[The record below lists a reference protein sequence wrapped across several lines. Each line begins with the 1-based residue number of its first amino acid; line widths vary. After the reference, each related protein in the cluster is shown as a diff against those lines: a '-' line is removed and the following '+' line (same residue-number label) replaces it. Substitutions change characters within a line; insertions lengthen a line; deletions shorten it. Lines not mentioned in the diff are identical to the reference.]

1 MWKFGSNLA
10 HGSTHQSCKSLE
22 SQRAS
27 REGGSYGLHPVCFW
41 CHLTGSSF
49 AKFQV
54 SATVC
59 KSCVALQGTQAAYWN
74 RNIYQMT
81 TVSEFVVVGK
91 SGMTSSSLDTLLER
105 LSLRLGGRHNVI
117 IGTNL
122 PSKFFQA
129 TTIPAQQTLDMM
141 HP

>member
-1 MWKFGSNLA
+1 
-10 HGSTHQSCKSLE
+10 
-22 SQRAS
+22 
-27 REGGSYGLHPVCFW
+27 
-41 CHLTGSSF
+41 
-49 AKFQV
+49 
-54 SATVC
+54 
-59 KSCVALQGTQAAYWN
+59 
-74 RNIYQMT
+74 MT